1 MKKARAYYA
10 HSKRK
15 YNSSE
20 EVEEMS
26 FIQKHFRGNVVCPN
40 KDLGQLGKM
49 EDFLRVVRSAVR
61 VYVTEYFGYVGRG
74 VFEECSLA
82 LQNNIEVFV
91 VRKDLKGKFFVQEVK
106 DVLETNSF
114 NFVSYGCLI
123 TK

>member
-1 MKKARAYYA
+1 MKKVKAYYA

-15 YNSSE
+15 YNSLE

-26 FIQKHFRGNVVCPN
+26 FIQKHFRGIVICPN

-49 EDFLRVVRSAVR
+49 EDFLKVVKSAVR
-61 VYVTEYFGYVGRG
+61 VYVTEYFGFIGKG

-106 DVLETNSF
+106 DVLETNCF